1 MAAHRVIADPR
12 TAAPFEV
19 LRFAVVATGGD
30 AALLEL
36 EGRFV
41 PEAWPADHHPR
52 LVVDG
57 VDDRRLEVTPTT
69 AVGGAR
75 DGSWR
80 AGFAVPLAALDA
92 RGFALA
98 LPRLLVELPIPDVVG
113 DGAPQLVRLAR
124 EANALRRD
132 LDAARERAAVA
143 EAPLA
148 AARARAD
155 EQIAAV
161 RERAEAEGARARSEV
176 QEELAAARA
185 QADEERARAA
195 EERERLEQELATA
208 LARAEEQIAGAHAL
222 GDERVAAAEA
232 QAAEQLA
239 ALWEHVQAQNGAAA
253 AAPEPVAAGWDDDVT
268 AVVPRADDDPT
279 EAGVAHAVATGDV
292 ASIAVPDEDDT
303 SVMAVDGEATVGA
316 GRPGGPAEVTI
327 ARAPER
333 PAHRGNPL
341 PPPSSPPIPPDW
353 TRPVVVAV
361 LVLATLAFLL
371 VMAGA
376 LN

>member
-1 MAAHRVIADPR
+1 MAAHRVFADPR
-12 TAAPFEV
+12 AAAPFEV

-41 PEAWPADHHPR
+41 AGAWPVDHHPR
-52 LVVDG
+52 LVIDG
-57 VDDRRLEVTPTT
+57 GDGGRLEVVPTT

-98 LPRLLVELPIPDVVG
+98 LPRLLVELPVPDVVG

-132 LDAARERAAVA
+132 LDAALARAAVA

-148 AARARAD
+148 AARARIE
-155 EQIAAV
+155 EQLGAA
-161 RERAEAEGARARSEV
+161 RERVDAEVARARAEVQQELEAARAEAG
-176 QEELAAARA
+176 Q
-185 QADEERARAA
+185 ERARAA
-195 EERERLEQELATA
+195 EERARMEEELATA

-239 ALWEHVQAQNGAAA
+239 ASWEHVQAQTGAAA
-253 AAPEPVAAGWDDDVT
+253 YDDEVTAVVGGQDEEPTAVHVADEDVT
-268 AVVPRADDDPT
+268 AVLTRDDAPTSGAGADDDDRI
-279 EAGVAHAVATGDV
+279 AVAHAGD
-292 ASIAVPDEDDT
+292 D
-303 SVMAVDGEATVGA
+303 ATVETERPA
-316 GRPGGPAEVTI
+316 GTAGVTI
-327 ARAPER
+327 AGFAER
-333 PAHRGNPL
+333 PPRGAAAL
-341 PPPSSPPIPPDW
+341 PPPSAPPIPPDW

-371 VMAGA
+371 VLAGA
-376 LN
+376 FG

>member
-1 MAAHRVIADPR
+1 MAAHDVTADPR
-12 TAAPFEV
+12 AAAPFEV
-19 LRFAVVATGGD
+19 LRFAVVATGAD

-36 EGRFV
+36 EGRFTA
-41 PEAWPADHHPR
+41 EAWPADHHPR

-57 VDDRRLEVTPTT
+57 LDGRRAEVAATT

-75 DGSWR
+75 EGFWR

-92 RGFALA
+92 RGFAVA
-98 LPRLLVELPIPDVVG
+98 LPRLLVELPVPDVVG

-132 LDAARERAAVA
+132 LDAALARAAAA

-148 AARARAD
+148 AARARAE
-155 EQIAAV
+155 EQIAAA
-161 RERAEAEGARARSEV
+161 RERAEAQVARVRAEV
-176 QEELAAARA
+176 QDELAAARA
-185 QADEERARAA
+185 EADRERARAA
-195 EERERLEQELATA
+195 EERARLEEELATA

-239 ALWEHVQAQNGAAA
+239 ALWEHVQAHNGAATYQEEA
-253 AAPEPVAAGWDDDVT
+253 AAPEEEVTAVAASSEYGDPAAVSVADEDVT
-268 AVVPRADDDPT
+268 AVA
-279 EAGVAHAVATGDV
+279 AG
-292 ASIAVPDEDDT
+292 E
-303 SVMAVDGEATVGA
+303 VGA
-316 GRPGGPAEVTI
+316 TPEMGPDDEAAVEV
-327 ARAPER
+327 ER
-333 PAHRGNPL
+333 PAAAADVTVARFAERPPRGAAAL
-341 PPPSSPPIPPDW
+341 PPPSAPPIPPDW

-371 VMAGA
+371 VLAGA
-376 LN
+376 LG

>member
-36 EGRFV
+36 EGRFA

-69 AVGGAR
+69 GVGGAR

-132 LDAARERAAVA
+132 LDSALERAAVA

-155 EQIAAV
+155 EQIAAA
-161 RERAEAEGARARSEV
+161 RERAEAEVSRARAEV
-176 QEELAAARA
+176 QEELVAARA
-185 QADEERARAA
+185 EADQERARAA
-195 EERERLEQELATA
+195 EERVRLEQELATA
-208 LARAEEQIAGAHAL
+208 LARAEEQVAGAHAL

-239 ALWEHVQAQNGAAA
+239 ALWEQVQARNGAAA
-253 AAPEPVAAGWDDDVT
+253 AAPAPVATGWDQEVT
-268 AVVPRADDDPT
+268 AVST
-279 EAGVAHAVATGDV
+279 
-292 ASIAVPDEDDT
+292 AVPDDDDT
-303 SVMAVDGEATVGA
+303 SAMAVDAEATVEAGPAGA
-316 GRPGGPAEVTI
+316 AEVTI

-333 PAHRGNPL
+333 PTHRGNPL